1 MRGLNLR
8 SGRRRVVAPVL
19 IGAAMTVAAPA
30 GGGASPAAAA
40 VRTPGDVYLL
50 AGNGTAGYSGDRG
63 LARQAE
69 FSRPID
75 VAIDHGGNLVIADSS
90 NNRVRVVAE
99 TSGTFYGKSMI
110 AGHVYNLAGTG
121 HVTYRGDG
129 IPAGHAN
136 LATPEAVTI
145 DPAGNVVISDT
156 NHSRVRVV
164 AAGNGTFYGQSMKA
178 GYIYT
183 VAGHGNTGKTGNGV
197 PAAGASVR
205 LPVGV
210 RFDAA
215 GNMVIS
221 VYGEAEVRVVAE
233 NTGTYYGHAMTDG
246 DIYTIAGNGHGTGNG
261 IPALRAYLPD
271 PQYAELDGA
280 GNVLVTEDGNSTVR
294 VIAESNGTFYGKAMT
309 AGDIYTVAG
318 TGHGG
323 FSGDGG
329 PATAARLYV
338 PGGLAFD
345 TAGNLLIAD
354 SGNNRIR
361 VVAASSGTFYGMAM
375 TAGHIYTIGGDGVP
389 GFSGD
394 GGPAAKAELHAPVG
408 LAVDSG
414 NDIMFADP
422 GNNRIREIAG

>member
-8 SGRRRVVAPVL
+8 TGRRRAAAPVL
-19 IGAAMTVAAPA
+19 TGVAMTVVTAMS
-30 GGGASPAAAA
+30 GGAGLAAAA
-40 VRTPGDVYLL
+40 ARTPGDVYLM

-75 VAIDHGGNLVIADSS
+75 TAIDHSGNLVIADSS

-99 TSGTFYGKSMI
+99 NSGTFYGKSMI

-129 IPAGHAN
+129 IPAGQAN

-145 DPAGNVVISDT
+145 DAAGNVVISDT

-183 VAGHGNTGKTGNGV
+183 VAGHGNAGNTGNGV
-197 PAAGASVR
+197 PATGASVR
-205 LPVGV
+205 LPIGV

-221 VYGEAEVRVVAE
+221 VYGDAEVRVVAE
-233 NTGTYYGHAMTDG
+233 NTGTYYGQSMKAG
-246 DIYTIAGNGHGTGNG
+246 YIYTIAGNGNQTGNG
-261 IPALRAYLPD
+261 IPAISAYLPD
-271 PQYAELDGA
+271 PQYVELDSA
-280 GNVLVTEDGNSTVR
+280 GNVLVGQDTNSVIR
-294 VIAESNGTFYGKAMT
+294 VIAESNGTFYGQPMT
-309 AGDIYTVAG
+309 AGDIYTIAG
-318 TGHGG
+318 TGNGG

-329 PATAARLYV
+329 PATAAQLYI

-345 TAGNLLIAD
+345 TSGNLLIAD

-361 VVAASSGTFYGMAM
+361 VVAASAGTFYGQPM
-375 TAGHIYTIGGDGVP
+375 TAGDIYTIAGTGAP

-414 NDIMFADP
+414 NDIVFADP